1 MSNNNSFTSGDN
13 RNDRD
18 PEPFMDLGDTD
29 LFVEQ
34 SEDDNQK
41 KNSDSNLSDDTQV
54 LDELVISE
62 EDAPTEKKKL
72 MTVKNAFFIGAGLFV
87 AYIVYAILTAP
98 NAPKAS
104 VAASQSNDTQQVT
117 KQKPKQKE
125 TVQIPNVTSEEI
137 KVLNSELSN
146 LKLKI
151 NDLQQSNADINEKY
165 VLTMQ
170 KLEYLESKY
179 SNDSNTDVNVNDI
192 TTKVV
197 ATLLPEIKKHAEAN
211 AARVKK
217 ELMKTI
223 PTAPV
228 DASSQGQKSA
238 LPVVS
243 KTSVPTNITNVS
255 EGARNL
261 VFVMATNDLMLVT
274 AQDDPTQR
282 VITLRPGELVKGRG
296 VIKNISPR
304 GCIVFEDNTMYEV
317 MNREGSCSNAP

>member
-41 KNSDSNLSDDTQV
+41 KNSDSNLSDDNEV
-54 LDELVISE
+54 LEDINISE
-62 EDAPTEKKKL
+62 EDAPAEKKKL
-72 MTVKNAFFIGAGLFV
+72 LTVKNAFFAGAGLFV

-98 NAPKAS
+98 NASKPS
-104 VAASQSNDTQQVT
+104 VASSQSNDTQQVA
-117 KQKPKQKE
+117 KQKQKQIQ
-125 TVQIPNVTSEEI
+125 TVQEPNVTSEEI

-151 NDLQQSNADINEKY
+151 NDLQQNNADLNEKY
-165 VLTMQ
+165 SLTIQ
-170 KLEYLESKY
+170 KIEYLESKY
-179 SNDSNTDVNVNDI
+179 SSESSADVNVNDI

-217 ELMKTI
+217 ELLKTI
-223 PTAPV
+223 PKAPV
-228 DASSQGQKSA
+228 ESSSQVQKASP
-238 LPVVS
+238 PVVS
-243 KTSVPTNITNVS
+243 KTTVPANISNVG

-274 AQDDPTQR
+274 TQDDPTQR